1 MEESS
6 KKILLSVLVI
16 VIIAGLML
24 FLFLSYMRQL
34 QLAAEQNALSASLS
48 DTSETTDTA
57 VYYETTVP

>member
-34 QLAAEQNALSASLS
+34 QLAAEQKEISASMS
-48 DTSETTDTA
+48 DTSETTDAA
-57 VYYETTVP
+57 VFFETTAP